1 MKRIQKAAAI
11 LCAIIMSLYLIIPA
25 YADEETAASTATP
38 TDLGPAAEEEIL
50 FEEEEQELPDP
61 EPVEDVPADEYELIY
76 DEEDE
81 EETEEESSDGVEII
95 VTKALQPGQSWDG
108 KIKRKTP
115 SIIKLD
121 FVYSQTVHILIEGID
136 VAASLQKADK
146 LNEEAEE
153 KLTDPETEQL
163 MIDLNAEA
171 GSYLLFLHAGENS
184 LLALVSVTVMDQN
197 AYETWTAEQLDH
209 RTEEQEEETFSD
221 SEEEPETNNAMTEQT
236 ETESEQTDVS
246 GPEKETETEPEK
258 EPATETEPESE
269 NGPESE
275 TGSEPETE
283 PEPETQ
289 SEAEEE
295 TEQEEVTETIRT
307 IDVNVT
313 WDVPNPVIGDTAH
326 FTATLNGYEGLDYTM
341 QWQYSTDRISWT
353 DITGETNDTMN
364 VIVTEEN
371 NLVYWRIIVYLE
383 EDEEQES

>member
-1 MKRIQKAAAI
+1 
-11 LCAIIMSLYLIIPA
+11 MSLYLIIPA

-236 ETESEQTDVS
+236 ETESEQTD
-246 GPEKETETEPEK
+246 ETEPEK
-258 EPATETEPESE
+258 EPAKETEPESE